1 MIIMM
6 HTPLNGK
13 GTESILFNCDFT
25 QTFFC
30 WPKSSVYFVT
40 LGVLL
45 LKNKQNNK
53 TKGGGGGEQKK
64 RELVFLYQA
73 LNQKVS
79 WVLAALVAAYSISK
93 LYK

>member
-53 TKGGGGGEQKK
+53 TKGGGGGGGGGAEKK
-64 RELVFLYQA
+64 RA
-73 LNQKVS
+73 GVS
-79 WVLAALVAAYSISK
+79 LPGP
-93 LYK
+93 